1 MGIVFK
7 SFMKF
12 SIKYIFLFMFVLG
25 FVFNQSYGQGIEKNS
40 VIDLL
45 SEAQFDQFLDQYQ
58 LTGLNGVGLETKAK
72 DKGLSNEQINAIK
85 SRINLM
91 NGVGINGSNRFK
103 SGYYLRATNKKFE
116 FNGLKLFGEEIF
128 DTYSLS
134 FEPNINAPAPMN
146 YILGTGD
153 QLIIDVFGVN
163 ERIQKSVITT
173 DGVIKYPNL
182 GPINIAGLTLEEA
195 KSKIEKSLIV
205 IYPEIRNGKTKI
217 SVSMGQMRSISVTM
231 IGDVIKPG
239 TYTIPSLSTLM
250 NALYVSGGPSENGTF
265 RDSQLIRNGK
275 VLVRFDLY
283 DFLLHGDL
291 TQNKVLRD
299 DDVIKIGTYSKR
311 VMLNGAV
318 KRPAVFDVKP
328 NETVLDIINYAGG
341 FSDNSIKEFISVFRY
356 GSNSKETFSV
366 KSNEISTFSLESGDE
381 IMVRTIS
388 NFVLNKV
395 TIKGGVYLPGVYDII
410 GFPTLSKL
418 LKVAKLNENAFLQRG
433 TIKKVRP
440 DFTIYQLDF
449 NVKNVLEGKTDITLS
464 NEDEVLIYNKDELKP
479 ASFVTITG
487 EVQYPGAF
495 SFTDS
500 MKLVDLVLLA
510 KGYKEGAS
518 FQRVEL
524 SRRIKQFE
532 GDSSGYSLI
541 NKFDVD
547 DDFENNSNY
556 NILLSPYDIVNI
568 RKLPSYKDQ
577 RTVNIEGEVLYPGQ
591 YTITTQKETLSDLIK
606 RAGGF
611 TKFAFAEGA
620 TLVRNSND
628 QNSILDKKVIDIKK
642 TIMKRL
648 VLEDISL
655 LKDSLIKKLALSQ
668 RNYFESDKL
677 VNLDLQKAIGNPGS
691 IYDIL
696 IENGDFIKVPKK
708 ILTVETFGEV
718 NIPIKKVYED
728 HMDFLDI
735 IDASGGF
742 TPNADKKRS
751 FVIDPNG
758 AIHSTVNFLFFNK
771 YPPIKIGSEL
781 YILPKQLKQSWSPGE
796 IAGTAGTSI
805 AVVSLL
811 FILLNFIK

>member
-1 MGIVFK
+1 
-7 SFMKF
+7 MKF
-12 SIKYIFLFMFVLG
+12 NLKYIFIFLLILGGIFDKSYAQFV
-25 FVFNQSYGQGIEKNS
+25 EKNS

-45 SEAQFDQFLDQYQ
+45 SEAQFDQFLEQYQ
-58 LTGLNGVGLETKAK
+58 LTGLNGVALETKAK

-85 SRINLM
+85 SRMNLL
-91 NGVGINGSNRFK
+91 NGIGVNGSNRFK
-103 SGYYLRATNKKFE
+103 SGFYQRAANKKFE

-134 FEPNINAPAPMN
+134 FEPNINAPAPLN

-173 DGVIKYPNL
+173 EGVIKYPNL
-182 GPINIAGLTLEEA
+182 GPIKIAGLTLEEA

-217 SVSMGQMRSISVTM
+217 SISMGQMRSITVTM

-265 RDSQLIRNGK
+265 RDIQLIRNGK
-275 VLVRFDLY
+275 VIVIFDLY

-291 TQNKVLRD
+291 TKNKVLRD

-318 KRPAVFDVKP
+318 KKPAVFDVKP

-341 FSDNSIKEFISVFRY
+341 FADNSIKEFISVFRY
-356 GSNSKETFSV
+356 GTSSKETFSV
-366 KSNEISTFSLESGDE
+366 KFNEISNFSLVSGDE
-381 IMVRTIS
+381 IMVRSIS

-395 TIKGGVYLPGVYDII
+395 TIKGGVYFPGVYDIK

-418 LKVAKLNENAFLQRG
+418 LTVAKINENAFLQRG
-433 TIKKVRP
+433 TIKKVRA

-449 NVKNVLEGKTDITLS
+449 NVKNILEGKSDILLS

-479 ASFVTITG
+479 ASYVSITG
-487 EVQYPGAF
+487 EVQYPG
-495 SFTDS
+495 SFPYTDS
-500 MKLVDLVLLA
+500 MKLVDIILLA

-518 FQRVEL
+518 LQRIEL
-524 SRRIKQFE
+524 SRRVKQFE
-532 GDSSGYSLI
+532 GDSSRYTVVK
-541 NKFDVD
+541 KFDVD
-547 DDFENNSNY
+547 DDFENNINY
-556 NILLSPYDIVNI
+556 NLLLSPFDIVNI

-577 RTVNIEGEVLYPGQ
+577 KNVNIEGEVLYPGQ
-591 YTITTQKETLSDLIK
+591 YTITNQKETLSDLIK
-606 RAGGF
+606 RSGGL
-611 TKFAFAEGA
+611 TKFAFADGA
-620 TLVRNSND
+620 TLIRNLND
-628 QNSILDKKVIDIKK
+628 PNSIIDRKVIDIKK
-642 TIMKRL
+642 SIMKSL
-648 VLEDISL
+648 VKDDVIL
-655 LKDSLIKKLALSQ
+655 LKDSLMRKLALSQ
-668 RNYFESDKL
+668 RNYFETDKI
-677 VNLDLQKAIGNPGS
+677 VNLDLQKAMDNPGS
-691 IYDIL
+691 NYDIL
-696 IENGDFIKVPKK
+696 IENGDYIKVPKK

-718 NIPIKKVYED
+718 SIPIKKVYED

-742 TPNADKKRS
+742 TANADKKRS

-758 AIHSTVNFLFFNK
+758 SIHSTVNFIFFNK

-781 YILPKQLKQSWSPGE
+781 FIPPKQLKDRWSPGE

-811 FILLNFIK
+811 FVLLNIIK